1 MSLET
6 MTKLATYTVS
16 AVGGDSSISFSNIPQ
31 TYTDLVVKFSGR
43 NTADSSQT
51 LITLNGS
58 TSYTGTRLYGSGSAV
73 TSDVGN
79 TANMNPSSVSAST
92 YTANTFGNAEIYI
105 PNYTSNNYKSISID
119 AVSENNAATAY
130 GGFFAGLLATTA
142 PITSITLTAN
152 GGNMARY
159 STATLYGVKA
169 MRTVVGNSI
178 KATGGNIAFDGTYVT
193 HTFTTTNTFTPTTNV
208 LVDYLVVAG
217 GGGGGG
223 TYGAAN
229 WYTGAGGGAGGLRST
244 VTTTG
249 GGGSLESKIPLTAN
263 TPYAVTVG
271 AGGAGGTGANNSA
284 GRGQNGNDSS
294 FATITSTAGGGGG
307 SNLPTGGSTLI
318 GNAGGSGGG
327 GSSAAAAGAG
337 TANQG
342 YAGGAG
348 ASGNTAA
355 GGGGGA
361 GGLGVAGSGT
371 TSGNGGIGV
380 SVAITSNSGQYAG
393 GGGGGKNGNGSAG
406 TASFGGGAGGGTSL
420 GGDAG
425 TTNTGG
431 GGGGA
436 SGTSSPAGSG
446 PYVGGNGGSG
456 IVIVRY
462 KG

>member
-1 MSLET
+1 

-58 TSYTGTRLYGSGSAV
+58 TSYTGKRLYGSGAAA
-73 TSDVGN
+73 TSDASN

-119 AVSENNAATAY
+119 AVSENIAATAY
-130 GGFFAGLLATTA
+130 GGIFAGLWSNTA

-159 STATLYGVKA
+159 STATIYGVKA
-169 MRTVVGNSI
+169 MRNAVGNKV
-178 KATGGNIAFDGTYVT
+178 KATGGTIAFDGTFVT
-193 HTFTTTNTFTPTTNV
+193 HTFNSTATFTPTTNL

-223 TYGAAN
+223 NLG
-229 WYTGAGGGAGGLRST
+229 GGGGAGGLRST
-244 VTTTG
+244 VTATG
-249 GGGSLESKIPLTAN
+249 GGGSLEPQFAVASNQSYT
-263 TPYAVTVG
+263 VTVG
-271 AGGAGGTGANNSA
+271 AGGAAGAANARGANGS
-284 GRGQNGNDSS
+284 DSG
-294 FATITSTAGGGGG
+294 FASIASLGGGGG
-307 SNLPTGGSTLI
+307 ASDASTI
-318 GNAGGSGGG
+318 GLNGGSGGG
-327 GSSAAAAGAG
+327 ACGTDASSG

-342 YAGGAG
+342 YAGSTKTLSDAYAAG
-348 ASGNTAA
+348 A
-355 GGGGGA
+355 GGGA
-361 GGLGVAGSGT
+361 GAVGGISSLYRAS
-371 TSGNGGIGV
+371 NGGIGV
-380 SVAITSNSGQYAG
+380 ATSISGSPVYYAG
-393 GGGGGKNGNGSAG
+393 GGGGSYYNASTQGFNGVGGEGGGGRGGNNLSTTNLVVPTSG
-406 TASFGGGAGGGTSL
+406 TA
-420 GGDAG
+420 
-425 TTNTGG
+425 NTGG
-431 GGGGA
+431 GGGGRGWATA
-436 SGTSSPAGSG
+436 SNNINGD
-446 PYVGGNGGSG
+446 GGSG